1 MLHKWHRPTDPLQ
14 KGEIFG
20 WDSPMIQN
28 RIGATV
34 VKEVG
39 TSITAGPVI
48 RQDLNPMV
56 YEVFV
61 KQFPLI
67 DMLEKRESNG
77 LVDAFERQLNYSTRT
92 EDQPLTIGE
101 TGAVNDDA
109 NQYVQDTT
117 NIAIFASRR
126 GGSLKAAFGARA
138 GGSPIDVVGREV
150 EGGLLK
156 IAHDFQ
162 TEAFRMQNADSS
174 SNAAAGSQ
182 LGVYDQNGFK
192 GLRYIS
198 ETQMPP
204 TNVAEVDCTAFNAD
218 NNAVTDALSQVCN
231 TIIDLGGN
239 PDMCLGSAAGREY
252 LRKEA
257 YTKTRFVGGN
267 NRLEVIPGVFLPS
280 FTLGNGEDLPYYNI
294 PGKSVGSYAKY
305 TAGAGDGHTYIDIYV
320 ADTSMMSI
328 VWLGAPTP
336 TLIEVPLASDGTLR
350 KLTIPY
356 WMASLQVAVPMFLG
370 KVRLKTA

>member
-1 MLHKWHRPTDPLQ
+1 MLHKWHRPTDPVQ
-14 KGEIFG
+14 KAEMFG
-20 WDSPMIQN
+20 WDNPRIQAAV
-28 RIGATV
+28 GASII
-34 VKEVG
+34 KEVG
-39 TSITAGPVI
+39 TSVTAGPVI

-67 DMLEKRESNG
+67 DMVEKRESNG
-77 LVDAFERQLNYSTRT
+77 LVDAFERQLNYSTKT

-101 TGAVNDDA
+101 TGTVADDA
-109 NQYVQDTT
+109 NQYVQDTC

-150 EGGLLK
+150 SGGLLK

-162 TEAFRMQNADSS
+162 TEAFRMQNADST
-174 SNAAAGSQ
+174 SNSVAGSQ
-182 LGVYDQNGFK
+182 LGVYDANGFK

-198 ETQMPP
+198 ETQTP
-204 TNVAEVDCTAFNAD
+204 TTNIVEVDATSFNAS
-218 NNAVTDALSQVCN
+218 NNVVTDALSQVCN

-239 PDMCLGSAAGREY
+239 PDLCLGSAAGREY

-257 YTKTRFVGGN
+257 YTKTRFLGGDS
-267 NRLEVIPGVFLPS
+267 RQEVIPGLFLPS

-294 PGKSVGSYAKY
+294 PGKSVGSYAKF
-305 TAGAGDGHTYIDIYV
+305 TAGAGDGHTYIDIFV
-320 ADTSMMSI
+320 VDSSMLSI

-356 WMASLQVAVPMFLG
+356 WMASLEVAVPMFLG
-370 KVRLKTA
+370 KVRIKTA

>member
-1 MLHKWHRPTDPLQ
+1 MLHKWHRPTDPTL

-28 RIGATV
+28 HIGATV

-48 RQDLNPMV
+48 RQDLNPIV
-56 YEVFV
+56 FEVFV

-77 LVDAFERQLNYSTRT
+77 LVDAFERQINYTQKT

-101 TGAVNDDA
+101 TGAVADDS
-109 NQYVQDTT
+109 NQYVQDTC
-117 NIAIFASRR
+117 NIAIFAARR

-138 GGSPIDVVGREV
+138 GGSPIDVLGKEV
-150 EGGLLK
+150 AGGLLK

-162 TEAFRMQNADSS
+162 TEAFRAQNADSS
-174 SNAAAGSQ
+174 SNAAVGSN
-182 LGVYDQNGFK
+182 LGLYDANGFK

-198 ETQMPP
+198 ETQTPSS
-204 TNVAEVDCTAFNAD
+204 NVVQVDVTSFNA
-218 NNAVTDALSQVCN
+218 NNNVVTDALSQVCN

-239 PDMCLGSAAGREY
+239 PDMCFGSSAAREY

-257 YTKTRFVGGN
+257 FTKARFLGGAMK
-267 NRLEVIPGVFLPS
+267 LEVIPGVFLPS

-294 PGKSVGSYAKY
+294 PGKSVGSYGIY
-305 TAGAGDGHTYIDIYV
+305 SGGVSDGHTYIDIYV
-320 ADTSMMSI
+320 ADTSMLSI
-328 VWLGAPTP
+328 VWLGAPSP

-356 WMASLQVAVPMFLG
+356 WMASLEVAVPMFLG
-370 KVRLKTA
+370 KVRLKIA